1 MRRREK
7 KSHEK
12 KKRGAK
18 KKSSLRFLRYKNLTQ
33 ELARYGYEY
42 TPKKA
47 LVSYGMLVLLA
58 TVFGLL
64 YKLELPYIAAIGIIG
79 VVLSPLVLIQT
90 MKGKYHTTMFS
101 MANNYM
107 EQFLYSFKRNKTV
120 LNALIETAAIFEEGE
135 FHEILQK
142 SVAHIQ
148 YATDSSDPEEEAL
161 AMIGEFFHCER
172 VDAVHSFVIGA
183 QRRGRDAGGSIALL
197 SKNRAMWAERIIN
210 LQKEYQIV
218 KRNIVI
224 ALAATLLICIL
235 PLYLLG
241 GDLNISVIPLCQI
254 SAVILIGICMLI
266 YVKADKK
273 LCRSWI
279 EKETEHLGMDQ
290 KYLQVRDY
298 DEIKEAKKSQKMA
311 VIPSLLFL
319 GVFVYFQ
326 KMAILVAGIVVVLF
340 FLNQH
345 KAGHNLA
352 KKKVAREIEKQ
363 FPNWLMEAALL
374 LQTDNV
380 QIAIRKSIDHAP
392 EVLVPALQELIF
404 DLEDN
409 PNGIEP
415 YHRFLKEYR
424 NPDVQS
430 AMKMLYALS
439 SGNAG
444 DIGKQIEELIDRN
457 NAMMDKAER
466 LEQEDKITGMKIS
479 ILLPSLLASF
489 KLMVDMALLLVVF
502 LQNLTF

>member
-1 MRRREK
+1 MRK
-7 KSHEK
+7 HEK
-12 KKRGAK
+12 KRHGTK
-18 KKSSLRFLRYKNLTQ
+18 KKSALRFLRYKNVTQ
-33 ELARYGYEY
+33 ELARYGYEF

-47 LVSYGMLVLLA
+47 LASYGMIVLLA
-58 TVFGLL
+58 AIFGLL
-64 YKLELPYIAAIGIIG
+64 YKLQLPYMAAIGVIG
-79 VVLSPLVLIQT
+79 IVFSPFVLIQT
-90 MKGKYHTTMFS
+90 WKGKYHTAMFS
-101 MANNYM
+101 VANNYM

-120 LNALIETAAIFEEGE
+120 LHAFIETASIFEEGD
-135 FHEILQK
+135 FHEILLK
-142 SVAHIQ
+142 AIAHIQ

-161 AMIGEFFHCER
+161 AMIGGFFHCER

-183 QRRGRDAGGSIALL
+183 QRRGGDAGGSIALL

-210 LQKEYQIV
+210 LQKEFQIV
-218 KRNIVI
+218 KRNIMI

-241 GDLNISVIPLCQI
+241 GDLDISVIPLCQI
-254 SAVILIGICMLI
+254 SAVVLIGICMFV

-279 EKETEHLGMDQ
+279 EKETDSAGMNQ

-298 DEIKEAKKSQKMA
+298 EETKEAKKSQKMA
-311 VIPSLLFL
+311 VIPSILFL
-319 GVFVYFQ
+319 GAFVYFQ
-326 KMAILVAGIVVVLF
+326 NITILVTGIVVVLF
-340 FLNQH
+340 LLNQH
-345 KAGHNLA
+345 KIGHNLA

-363 FPNWLMEAALL
+363 FPNWLMETALL

-392 EVLVPALQELIF
+392 EVLVPALQNLIIEL
-404 DLEDN
+404 EEN

-439 SGNAG
+439 SGSAG
-444 DIGKQIEELIDRN
+444 DVGKQIEELIDRN

-466 LEQEDKITGMKIS
+466 LEQEDKITGMKIY

>member
-1 MRRREK
+1 MK
-7 KSHEK
+7 KH
-12 KKRGAK
+12 RK

-33 ELARYGYEY
+33 ELARYGYEF

-47 LVSYGMLVLLA
+47 LVSYGLIVLLA
-58 TVFGLL
+58 IIFGLL
-64 YKLELPYIAAIGIIG
+64 YKLKPPYIAAIGIIG
-79 VVLSPLVLIQT
+79 VVFSPLVLIQT

-107 EQFLYSFKRNKTV
+107 EQFLYSFKRNKTI
-120 LNALIETAAIFEEGE
+120 LNALVETATIFDEGE
-135 FHEILQK
+135 FHELLEKAI
-142 SVAHIQ
+142 ANIQ
-148 YATDSSDPEEEAL
+148 YATESSDPEEEAL
-161 AMIGEFFHCER
+161 AMIGAFYHCER

-183 QRRGRDAGGSIALL
+183 QRRGGDAGGSIALL

-218 KRNIVI
+218 KRNIII

-241 GDLNISVIPLCQI
+241 GNLDISVIPLCQI
-254 SAVILIGICMLI
+254 SAVALIGICMLI

-279 EKETEHLGMDQ
+279 EKETVSAGMEQ

-298 DEIKEAKKSQKMA
+298 EEEKEAKKSQKLA
-311 VIPSLLFL
+311 AIPTLLFM
-319 GVFVYFQ
+319 GAFVYFQ
-326 KMAILVAGIVVVLF
+326 NLAILVTGIVVVLF

-352 KKKVAREIEKQ
+352 RKKVAREIEKQ
-363 FPNWLMEAALL
+363 FPNWLMEVALL

-392 EVLVPALQELIF
+392 EVLVPALQDLILEL
-404 DLEDN
+404 EAE
-409 PNGIEP
+409 PNAIEP

-430 AMKMLYALS
+430 AMKMLYSLS

-444 DIGKQIEELIDRN
+444 DVGKQIEELIDRN

-466 LEQEDKITGMKIS
+466 LEQEDKITGMKIY

-502 LQNLTF
+502 LQNLTFGK